1 MTVTA
6 TAHMADPESTD
17 VRIMFTMTL
26 GEWKS
31 LLLKI
36 NPESSYPA
44 WPVAAAI
51 RKAIRE
57 FEAVHEGSVEY
68 EQ

>member
-6 TAHMADPESTD
+6 KAFMTEPENEQVSIT
-17 VRIMFTMTL
+17 MTMTL

-51 RKAIRE
+51 RKAIRY
-57 FEAVHEGSVEY
+57 FEAAHEAAVEY